1 MFCHNRSSCP
11 SSETSFSHISG
22 WKTSAGRW
30 LVVTPASGCGLKL
43 LIHQGLSGRLEIL
56 CSSTS
61 TDKVMTLNLWAVSP
75 HKRRERQIEVKTKI
89 LLRYQKTNPLCQFA
103 NQTGTNSFPPRF
115 FMFFS
120 ISLFILVWKHSVPL
134 VYNNNHY
141 LH

>member
-1 MFCHNRSSCP
+1 MFCHNRSSRP
-11 SSETSFSHISG
+11 SSETSFSHSPG

-61 TDKVMTLNLWAVSP
+61 IDKVMTLNLWAVSP
-75 HKRRERQIEVKTKI
+75 HKRREIGVKMKI
-89 LLRYQKTNPLCQFA
+89 LLRYQKTIPLCQFT

-115 FMFFS
+115 FVFFS

-134 VYNNNHY
+134 VFKHNHY